1 MNKGIIVSTP
11 DLRPSHYSI
20 LQGLDDEGILEK
32 VITTLFFS
40 PNSSFLKFMN
50 MIEGVIKVNNIFEKR
65 VIPDFLVNKIECY
78 SHPEILRILANK
90 TNNKVLT
97 HKIWKWSEKRFD
109 KYVAKNYSGKVKC
122 LYGMEHSSLNSF
134 IEQKKYGGLCILR
147 QVIAHPREI
156 AIVLKNEINY
166 EHYISNS
173 YMNLILNEL
182 EEDIIH
188 KQKEYEL
195 ADLII
200 ANSDFVKN
208 SFIKNGV
215 KSEKIISIPTGC
227 PVQSVKKISNKN
239 KNKKIIFLFA
249 GTMSYRKGIHC
260 LINAWGK
267 SDFYKFAELWL
278 AGQNEIVNLGD
289 LQNIKSISYLGKLS
303 SSQLDKVYQ
312 KADVFI
318 LPTFLEGRS
327 HAVLEALSYGLP
339 VITTEESGCMD
350 MINHLENG
358 FIVERNNIHE
368 IKKSISWFIE
378 NYNRINEMSDITIKK
393 SKEWSIERSNE
404 EHIEVIRQFL
414 N

>member
-32 VITTLFFS
+32 LITTLFFS

-50 MIEGVIKVNNIFEKR
+50 MIEGVTKVNNIFEKR
-65 VIPDFLVNKIECY
+65 VIPNFLVNKTESY
-78 SHPEILRILANK
+78 KHPEILRILANK

-97 HKIWKWSEKRFD
+97 HRIWKWSERRFD
-109 KYVAKNYSGKVKC
+109 NYVAKNYSGKIKC

-134 IEQKKYGGLCILR
+134 IAQKKYGGLCILR
-147 QVIAHPREI
+147 QVIAHPRDI
-156 AIVLKNEINY
+156 SRVLKIQSKSDQDLSDPY
-166 EHYISNS
+166 V
-173 YMNLILNEL
+173 NLILNEL
-182 EEDIIH
+182 EETIIH

-227 PVQSVKKISNKN
+227 PLQSVKKISNKN

-249 GTMSYRKGIHC
+249 GTLSYRKGINC
-260 LINAWGK
+260 LINAWEK

-303 SSQLDKVYQ
+303 STQLDKVYQ

-318 LPTFLEGRS
+318 LPTLMEGRS

-339 VITTEESGCMD
+339 VITTEESGCTD
-350 MINHLENG
+350 MIDHLESG
-358 FIVERNNIHE
+358 FIIQRANIGE

-378 NYNRINEMSDITIKK
+378 NYNRIDEMSDITITK
-393 SKEWSIERSNE
+393 SKKWSIECSNE
-404 EHIEVIRQFL
+404 EHIKVIRQFL